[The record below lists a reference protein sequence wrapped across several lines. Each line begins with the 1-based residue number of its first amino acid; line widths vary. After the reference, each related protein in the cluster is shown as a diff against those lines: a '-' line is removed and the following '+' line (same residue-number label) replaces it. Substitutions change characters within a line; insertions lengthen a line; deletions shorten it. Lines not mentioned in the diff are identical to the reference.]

1 MKKLLFFWSL
11 LAIAIGFT
19 ACNNDDLKF
28 EFDEEGTCFLP
39 NVSPIS
45 HATFLK
51 YAEGNGWKHVSTYE
65 INEDGSV
72 QNHDHYKD
80 LIGGGPSSYY
90 FEKDTY
96 TSYYWLSAYPADAY
110 SEVVYTYSENGNRIG
125 HINRF
130 NDNFF
135 TKFQILSINENKL
148 QMIEHIGIRSNRN
161 IYALTTY
168 KKMSK
173 EELNNYRENFV
184 NREDLKH
191 NASFA
196 FNSLQEF
203 TTEMFQ
209 DEIAGFGWQWNYTYE
224 IDSDEQT
231 YTEKSYYTNQDEA
244 THYYFE
250 NDSLIRF
257 FQTENGVFAHSKEP
271 YTLLFDTPP
280 YRLVNEATNDTIYL
294 LSAYSMLDVREKLGI
309 KDEKPVWGLSTYIK
323 MSEDKLKQFME
334 KYATRITNP

>member
-19 ACNNDDLKF
+19 ACNNDDPNF
-28 EFDEEGTCFLP
+28 EFDENGTCFRP

-51 YAEGNGWKHVSTYE
+51 YAGGNGWKHVSTYE
-65 INEDGSV
+65 INEDGTV
-72 QNHDHYKD
+72 QKHNQYE
-80 LIGGGPSSYY
+80 GGSNSYY

-96 TSYYWLSAYPADAY
+96 TSYYWLNAYPADAY
-110 SEVVYTYSENGNRIG
+110 SKVSYTYLEESNQIG
-125 HINRF
+125 HTNRF
-130 NDNFF
+130 DDKFF
-135 TKFQILSINENKL
+135 AKFQILSINENKL
-148 QMIEHIGIRSNRN
+148 QMIEYIGIRSNRD

-168 KKMSK
+168 RKMSEK
-173 EELNNYRENFV
+173 ELNNYRENYV

-191 NASFA
+191 SASFA
-196 FNSLQEF
+196 FNSIQEF
-203 TTEMFQ
+203 TTDKFQ
-209 DEIAGFGWQWNYTYE
+209 DKIAGFGWQWNYTYE

-231 YTEKSYYTNQDEA
+231 YTEKSYYPNQDLA

-250 NDSLIRF
+250 KDSLIRF
-257 FQTENGVFAHSKEP
+257 YQTEDGVFVHSKEP
-271 YTLLFDTPP
+271 YTLLFDAPP
-280 YRLVNEATNDTIYL
+280 YRLANEATNDTIYL
-294 LSAYSMLDVREKLGI
+294 LSAYNMFYIREKLDT

-334 KYATRITNP
+334 KYATKTTNP

>member
-11 LAIAIGFT
+11 LVIAIGFT

-110 SEVVYTYSENGNRIG
+110 SEVVYTYLENGNRIG

-135 TKFQILSINENKL
+135 TKFQII
-148 QMIEHIGIRSNRN
+148 IP
-161 IYALTTY
+161 T
-168 KKMSK
+168 
-173 EELNNYRENFV
+173 
-184 NREDLKH
+184 
-191 NASFA
+191 
-196 FNSLQEF
+196 
-203 TTEMFQ
+203 
-209 DEIAGFGWQWNYTYE
+209 
-224 IDSDEQT
+224 
-231 YTEKSYYTNQDEA
+231 
-244 THYYFE
+244 
-250 NDSLIRF
+250 
-257 FQTENGVFAHSKEP
+257 
-271 YTLLFDTPP
+271 
-280 YRLVNEATNDTIYL
+280 
-294 LSAYSMLDVREKLGI
+294 LSATVKN
-309 KDEKPVWGLSTYIK
+309 YI
-323 MSEDKLKQFME
+323 LFL
-334 KYATRITNP
+334 